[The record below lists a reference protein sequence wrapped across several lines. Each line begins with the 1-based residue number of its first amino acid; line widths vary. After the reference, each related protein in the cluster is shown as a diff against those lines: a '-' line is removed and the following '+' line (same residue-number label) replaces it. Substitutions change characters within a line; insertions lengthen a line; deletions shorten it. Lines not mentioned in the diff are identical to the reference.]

1 MSGSTVSSLLR
12 SESAHYES
20 WQSRINEWI
29 VSELSHFLLAQLNIL
44 PIRLGDGEK
53 RISGYYRGGAAPT
66 SPQIELPD
74 NNHAGD
80 DLRCHS

>member
-1 MSGSTVSSLLR
+1 MRGQFLNSGNLIEYASV
-12 SESAHYES
+12 
-20 WQSRINEWI
+20 
-29 VSELSHFLLAQLNIL
+29 
-44 PIRLGDGEK
+44 RLGDGEK
-53 RISGYYRGGAAPT
+53 RISGYYSSGAART